1 MIFSFRKKEK
11 KQLPVTAGGLMGY
24 IVPNFVNKD
33 AESFDYKFRVRK
45 PTEKAV
51 LYVTQGNRI
60 LKKQVLT
67 LLLPSIMV
75 EGKVK
80 LENLTDEPIEMR
92 VDYE

>member
-1 MIFSFRKKEK
+1 MET
-11 KQLPVTAGGLMGY
+11 LTTTT
-24 IVPNFVNKD
+24 
-33 AESFDYKFRVRK
+33 K
-45 PTEKAV
+45 PTDKAF
-51 LYVTQGNRI
+51 LYIKQGDRL

-80 LENLTDEPIEMR
+80 LENLSDEPIEMR